1 VEADQ
6 VYFELETHTRDFFAG
21 HEVADFIWPLGPT
34 QKMWPRF
41 RVLCVSPGP
50 KSNLWVYVSL
60 GAWEIN
66 RAKGSSLEFMI
77 FAAEESPRHIELLA
91 MTAHYHFNHNLGL
104 GHTFPIGE
112 PWLEGSNCNHLLVSL
127 PYPFG
132 PALEVCEVDGEHIHL
147 CWLLPITLAERDF
160 KTQYGLEA
168 LEELFDTRKLEYW
181 SVGRAS
187 VV

>member
-1 VEADQ
+1 METGQ
-6 VYFELETHTRDFFAG
+6 VYSELETHTREFLAG
-21 HEVADFIWPLGPT
+21 QEITDCIWALGPT

-66 RAKGSSLEFMI
+66 RANGSSVEFMI

-91 MTAHYHFNHNLGL
+91 MTAYYHFTHTLGL
-104 GHTFPIGE
+104 GHTLPIGE
-112 PWLEGSNCNHLLVSL
+112 PWLEGSNCDHLLVSL

-132 PALEVCEVDGEHIHL
+132 PELEICEIDREHIHFF
-147 CWLLPITLAERDF
+147 WLLPITSAERNF
-160 KTQYGLEA
+160 KARYGLEA
-168 LEELFDTRKLEYW
+168 LEELFEKGELEYW
-181 SVGRAS
+181 SVRRAS